1 MNVIFWGIFRI
12 ETFLYMLKPLPPA
25 MSGRSKPNVAIIG
38 AGPGGLASALLLAKS
53 GVDVT
58 VFERSSAVGGR
69 NKVFERD
76 GFKFDL
82 GPTFFHYPEVI
93 EDIFKAIGM
102 DAHEELRLHRLE
114 MNYRLIFGQG
124 GQLDCTSDL
133 DEMTER
139 IRGLSGDSNANAFRR
154 YVDDNRL
161 KLAKSKACLQEPWYG
176 PTDLLSKRAMR
187 VAGVLRPQR
196 SVAGDLMKLFDD
208 DRLMLAMSFQTKYL
222 GMSPFNC
229 PSLFTMLAFLE
240 YEYGIFHPI
249 GGLGSVSERMAN
261 IAKDLGVTFKMNE
274 AVESVIMDGKTI
286 KGVRTAN
293 GEFMADKVVMNADF
307 ANGMT
312 QLFPDKV
319 RKKWS
324 NKKIDKKK
332 YSCSTFMIYL
342 GIDKTY
348 EELPHHQI
356 YASSNY
362 EKNLEDIEKNHKLTW
377 DDPSIYV
384 QNACV
389 VDPSLAPEGCSTV
402 YALVP
407 VSHIHENIDWDKEKD
422 AYRDRIIEQI
432 ETKLGFEGLRDHI
445 VTEMVITPEDW
456 GDHCYRGAVFNLAH
470 GLDQMLWRRPKN
482 QFDEINNLYL
492 VGGGTH
498 PGSGLPVIY
507 ESARISSKLLLDSLG
522 IIPDWNGV
530 DTWFES
536 RKRSKQ
542 GRAALNKTSKEPSSG
557 TPTSA

>member
-1 MNVIFWGIFRI
+1 MPKRLA
-12 ETFLYMLKPLPPA
+12 ETMTGSSQPK
-25 MSGRSKPNVAIIG
+25 VAIIG

-69 NKVFERD
+69 NKVFDRD

-93 EDIFKAIGM
+93 EDIFKAVGM
-102 DAHEELRLHRLE
+102 DAHEELNLHKLDL
-114 MNYRLIFGQG
+114 NYRLIFGQG

-139 IRGLSGDSNANAFRR
+139 IRALSGDHNANAFRR
-154 YVDDNRL
+154 YVADNRV
-161 KLAKSKACLQEPWYG
+161 KLHKSKACLQEPWYG

-249 GGLGSVSERMAN
+249 GGLGSVSERMAS
-261 IAKDLGVTFKMNE
+261 IAKDLGVTFRMNE

-286 KGVRTAN
+286 KGVRTQQ
-293 GEFMADKVVMNADF
+293 GEFFADKVVMNADF
-307 ANGMT
+307 AQGMT
-312 QLFPDKV
+312 QLFPDNV

-324 NKKIDKKK
+324 NKKLDGKK

-348 EELPHHQI
+348 EDLPHHQI
-356 YASSNY
+356 YASANY
-362 EKNLEDIEKNHKLTW
+362 QKNLEDIEKNHKLTW
-377 DDPSIYV
+377 DDPSVYV

-407 VSHIHENIDWDKEKD
+407 VSHIHENIDWSKEKD
-422 AYRDRIIEQI
+422 AYRDRVLDQI
-432 ETKLGFEGLRDHI
+432 EEKLGFEGLRDHI
-445 VTEMVITPEDW
+445 VTEMIITPEDW

>member
-1 MNVIFWGIFRI
+1 
-12 ETFLYMLKPLPPA
+12 
-25 MSGRSKPNVAIIG
+25 MSGSASPKVAIIG

-58 VFERSSAVGGR
+58 VFERSSSVGGR
-69 NKVFERD
+69 NKVFDKD

-102 DAHEELRLHRLE
+102 DAHQELKLHRLD

-139 IRGLSGDSNANAFRR
+139 IRTLSGDSNANAFRR
-154 YVDDNRL
+154 YVVDNRV
-161 KLAKSKACLQEPWYG
+161 KLNKSKACLQEPWYG

-240 YEYGIFHPI
+240 YEYGIFHPL
-249 GGLGSVSERMAN
+249 GGLGSVSERMAS
-261 IAKDLGVTFKMNE
+261 IAKDLGVTFRMNE

-286 KGVRTAN
+286 KGVRTAQ
-293 GEFMADKVVMNADF
+293 GEFLADKVVMNADF

-312 QLFPDKV
+312 QLFPDTV

-324 NKKIDKKK
+324 NKKLDKKK
-332 YSCSTFMIYL
+332 YSCSTFMLYL
-342 GIDKTY
+342 GVDRTY
-348 EELPHHQI
+348 DELPHHQI
-356 YASSNY
+356 YASANY
-362 EKNLEDIEKNHKLTW
+362 EKNLEDIEKHHQITW
-377 DDPSIYV
+377 DDPSVYV

-389 VDPSLAPEGCSTV
+389 TDPGLAPEGCSTV

-407 VSHIHENIDWDKEKD
+407 VSHVHENIDWEKEKD
-422 AYRDRIIEQI
+422 AYRDRVLDQI
-432 ETKLGFEGLRDHI
+432 EEKLGFENLRDHI
-445 VTEMVITPEDW
+445 VTEMIITPEDW

>member
-1 MNVIFWGIFRI
+1 MHHV
-12 ETFLYMLKPLPPA
+12 PPRS
-25 MSGRSKPNVAIIG
+25 MSGSASPKVAIIG

-58 VFERSSAVGGR
+58 VFERSSSVGGR
-69 NKVFERD
+69 NKVFDKD

-102 DAHEELRLHRLE
+102 DAHQELKLHRLD

-139 IRGLSGDSNANAFRR
+139 IRTLSGDSNANAFRR
-154 YVDDNRL
+154 YVVDNRV
-161 KLAKSKACLQEPWYG
+161 KLNKSKACLQEPWYG

-240 YEYGIFHPI
+240 YEYGIFHPL
-249 GGLGSVSERMAN
+249 GGLGSVSERMAS
-261 IAKDLGVTFKMNE
+261 IAKDLGVTFRMNE

-286 KGVRTAN
+286 KGVRTAQ
-293 GEFMADKVVMNADF
+293 GEFLADKVVMNADF

-312 QLFPDKV
+312 QLFPDTV

-324 NKKIDKKK
+324 NKKLDKKK
-332 YSCSTFMIYL
+332 YSCSTFMLYL
-342 GIDKTY
+342 GVDRTY
-348 EELPHHQI
+348 DELPHHQI
-356 YASSNY
+356 YASANY
-362 EKNLEDIEKNHKLTW
+362 EKNLEDIEKHHQITW
-377 DDPSIYV
+377 DDPSVYV

-389 VDPSLAPEGCSTV
+389 TDPGLAPEGCSTV

-407 VSHIHENIDWDKEKD
+407 VSHVHENIDWEKEKD
-422 AYRDRIIEQI
+422 AYRDRVLDQI
-432 ETKLGFEGLRDHI
+432 EEKLGFENLRDHI

>member
-1 MNVIFWGIFRI
+1 
-12 ETFLYMLKPLPPA
+12 MLNEQEMDMAGSARPK
-25 MSGRSKPNVAIIG
+25 VAIIG
-38 AGPGGLASALLLAKS
+38 AGPGGLASSLLLAKS

-69 NKVFERD
+69 NKVFDRE

-102 DAHEELRLHRLE
+102 DAHEELNLHKLDL
-114 MNYRLIFGQG
+114 NYRLIFGQG

-139 IRGLSGDSNANAFRR
+139 IRGLSGDGNANAFRR
-154 YVDDNRL
+154 YVVDNRR
-161 KLAKSKACLQEPWYG
+161 KLEKSKACLQEPWYG
-176 PTDLLSKRAMR
+176 PSDLFSKRAVR
-187 VAGVLRPQR
+187 VSSVLRPHR

-240 YEYGIFHPI
+240 YEYGIFHPM
-249 GGLGSVSERMAN
+249 GGLGSVSERMAS
-261 IAKDLGVTFKMNE
+261 IAKDLGVTFRMNE

-286 KGVRTAN
+286 KGVRTSQ
-293 GEFMADKVVMNADF
+293 GEFFADKVVMNADF

-324 NKKIDKKK
+324 DKKLDKKK
-332 YSCSTFMIYL
+332 YSCSTFMLYL
-342 GIDKTY
+342 GIDKVY
-348 EELPHHQI
+348 EDLPHHQI

-362 EKNLEDIEKNHKLTW
+362 EQNLEDIEKNHKLTW
-377 DDPSIYV
+377 DDPSVYV

-389 VDPSLAPEGCSTV
+389 VDPSLAPDGCSTV

-422 AYRDRIIEQI
+422 AYRDRILEQI
-432 ETKLGFEGLRDHI
+432 ESKLGFENLRDHI
-445 VTEMVITPEDW
+445 VTEMIITPEDW

>member
-1 MNVIFWGIFRI
+1 MP
-12 ETFLYMLKPLPPA
+12 K
-25 MSGRSKPNVAIIG
+25 RSAGTMTGSSQPKVAIIG

-69 NKVFERD
+69 NKVFDRD

-102 DAHEELRLHRLE
+102 DAHEELNLHKLDL
-114 MNYRLIFGQG
+114 NYRLIFGQG

-139 IRGLSGDSNANAFRR
+139 IRELSGDHNANAFRR
-154 YVDDNRL
+154 YVADNRV
-161 KLAKSKACLQEPWYG
+161 KLHKSKACLQEPWYG

-249 GGLGSVSERMAN
+249 GGLGSVSERMAS
-261 IAKDLGVTFKMNE
+261 IAKDLGVTFRMNE

-286 KGVRTAN
+286 KGVRTKQ
-293 GEFMADKVVMNADF
+293 GEFFADKVVMNADF
-307 ANGMT
+307 AQGMT
-312 QLFPDKV
+312 QLFPDNV

-324 NKKIDKKK
+324 NKKLDGKK

-348 EELPHHQI
+348 EDLPHHQI
-356 YASSNY
+356 YASANY
-362 EKNLEDIEKNHKLTW
+362 QKNLEDIEKNHK
-377 DDPSIYV
+377 
-384 QNACV
+384 
-389 VDPSLAPEGCSTV
+389 
-402 YALVP
+402 
-407 VSHIHENIDWDKEKD
+407 
-422 AYRDRIIEQI
+422 
-432 ETKLGFEGLRDHI
+432 
-445 VTEMVITPEDW
+445 
-456 GDHCYRGAVFNLAH
+456 
-470 GLDQMLWRRPKN
+470 
-482 QFDEINNLYL
+482 
-492 VGGGTH
+492 
-498 PGSGLPVIY
+498 
-507 ESARISSKLLLDSLG
+507 
-522 IIPDWNGV
+522 
-530 DTWFES
+530 
-536 RKRSKQ
+536 
-542 GRAALNKTSKEPSSG
+542 
-557 TPTSA
+557 

>member
-1 MNVIFWGIFRI
+1 
-12 ETFLYMLKPLPPA
+12 MLNEQEIDMAGSARPK
-25 MSGRSKPNVAIIG
+25 VAIIG
-38 AGPGGLASALLLAKS
+38 AGPGGLASSLLLAKS

-69 NKVFERD
+69 NKVFDRE

-102 DAHEELRLHRLE
+102 DAHEELNLHKLDL
-114 MNYRLIFGQG
+114 NYRLIFGQG

-133 DEMTER
+133 DQMTER
-139 IRGLSGDSNANAFRR
+139 IRELSGDNNADAFRR
-154 YVDDNRL
+154 YVADNRL
-161 KLAKSKACLQEPWYG
+161 KLEKSKACLQEPWYG
-176 PTDLLSKRAMR
+176 PSDLLSKRAMR
-187 VAGVLRPQR
+187 VSSVLRPHR

-240 YEYGIFHPI
+240 YEYGIFHPM
-249 GGLGSVSERMAN
+249 GGLGSVSERMAS
-261 IAKDLGVTFKMNE
+261 IAKDLGVTFRMNE

-286 KGVRTAN
+286 KGVRTSQ
-293 GEFMADKVVMNADF
+293 GEFFADKVVMNADF

-324 NKKIDKKK
+324 DKKLDKKK
-332 YSCSTFMIYL
+332 YSCSTFMLYL
-342 GIDKTY
+342 GIDKIY
-348 EELPHHQI
+348 EDLPHHQI

-362 EKNLEDIEKNHKLTW
+362 EQNLEDIEKNHKLTW
-377 DDPSIYV
+377 DDPSVYV

-407 VSHIHENIDWDKEKD
+407 VSHVHENIDWDKEKD
-422 AYRDRIIEQI
+422 AYRDRVLEQI
-432 ETKLGFEGLRDHI
+432 ESKLGFENLRDHI

>member
-1 MNVIFWGIFRI
+1 MP
-12 ETFLYMLKPLPPA
+12 TPA
-25 MSGRSKPNVAIIG
+25 AQAMTGSSQPKVAIIG

-69 NKVFERD
+69 NKVFDRD

-93 EDIFKAIGM
+93 EDIFKAIGL
-102 DAHEELRLHRLE
+102 DAHDELNLHKLDL
-114 MNYRLIFGQG
+114 NYRLIFGQG

-139 IRGLSGDSNANAFRR
+139 IRALSGDNNANAFRR
-154 YVDDNRL
+154 YVADNRV
-161 KLAKSKACLQEPWYG
+161 KLHKSKACLQEPWYG

-249 GGLGSVSERMAN
+249 GGLGSVSERMAS
-261 IAKDLGVTFKMNE
+261 IAKDLGVTFRMNE

-286 KGVRTAN
+286 KGVRTGK
-293 GEFMADKVVMNADF
+293 GEFFADKVVMNADF
-307 ANGMT
+307 AQGMT
-312 QLFPDKV
+312 QLFPDSV
-319 RKKWS
+319 RKKWT
-324 NKKIDKKK
+324 NKKIDGKK
-332 YSCSTFMIYL
+332 YSCSTFMLYL

-348 EELPHHQI
+348 EDLPHHQI
-356 YASSNY
+356 YASANY
-362 EKNLEDIEKNHKLTW
+362 QKNLEDIEKNHKLTW
-377 DDPSIYV
+377 DDPSVYV

-407 VSHIHENIDWDKEKD
+407 VSHIHENIDWSKEKD
-422 AYRDRIIEQI
+422 AYRDRVLEQI
-432 ETKLGFEGLRDHI
+432 EEKLGFEGLRDHI

>member
-1 MNVIFWGIFRI
+1 
-12 ETFLYMLKPLPPA
+12 MLRPSA
-25 MSGRSKPNVAIIG
+25 QTMTGRSQPKVAIIG

-69 NKVFERD
+69 NKVFDRD

-93 EDIFKAIGM
+93 EDIFKAIGL
-102 DAHEELRLHRLE
+102 DAHEELNLHKLDL
-114 MNYRLIFGQG
+114 NYRLIFGQG

-133 DEMTER
+133 DQMTER
-139 IRGLSGDSNANAFRR
+139 IRELSGDNNANAFRR
-154 YVDDNRL
+154 YVADNRL
-161 KLAKSKACLQEPWYG
+161 KLEKSKACLQEPWYG
-176 PTDLLSKRAMR
+176 PSDLLSKRAMR

-196 SVAGDLMKLFDD
+196 SVAKDLMKLFDD

-249 GGLGSVSERMAN
+249 GGLGSVSERMAT
-261 IAKDLGVTFKMNE
+261 IAKDLGVTFRMNE

-286 KGVRTAN
+286 KGVRTGK
-293 GEFMADKVVMNADF
+293 GEFFADKVVMNADF

-319 RKKWS
+319 RKKWN
-324 NKKIDKKK
+324 NKKLEGKK
-332 YSCSTFMIYL
+332 YSCSTFMVYL

-348 EELPHHQI
+348 EDLPHHQI
-356 YASSNY
+356 YASANY
-362 EKNLEDIEKNHKLTW
+362 EQNLEDIEKHHKLTW
-377 DDPSIYV
+377 DDPSVYV

-407 VSHIHENIDWDKEKD
+407 VSHIHENIDWSKEKD
-422 AYRDRIIEQI
+422 AYRDRVLEQI

-445 VTEMVITPEDW
+445 VTEMIITPEDW

-542 GRAALNKTSKEPSSG
+542 GRTALNKTSKEPSSG

>member
-1 MNVIFWGIFRI
+1 
-12 ETFLYMLKPLPPA
+12 MLNEQEMDMAGSARPK
-25 MSGRSKPNVAIIG
+25 VAIIG
-38 AGPGGLASALLLAKS
+38 AGPGGLASSLLLAKS

-69 NKVFERD
+69 NKVFDRE

-102 DAHEELRLHRLE
+102 DAHEELNLHKLDL
-114 MNYRLIFGQG
+114 NYRLIFGQG

-133 DEMTER
+133 DQMTER
-139 IRGLSGDSNANAFRR
+139 IRELSGDNNADAFRR
-154 YVDDNRL
+154 YVADNRL
-161 KLAKSKACLQEPWYG
+161 KLEKSKACLQEPWYG
-176 PTDLLSKRAMR
+176 PSDLLSKRAMR
-187 VAGVLRPQR
+187 VSSVLRPHR

-240 YEYGIFHPI
+240 YEYGIFHPM
-249 GGLGSVSERMAN
+249 GGLGSVSERMAS
-261 IAKDLGVTFKMNE
+261 IAKDLGVTFRMNE

-286 KGVRTAN
+286 KGVRTSQ
-293 GEFMADKVVMNADF
+293 GEFFADKVVMNADF

-324 NKKIDKKK
+324 DKKLDKKK
-332 YSCSTFMIYL
+332 YSCSTFMLYL
-342 GIDKTY
+342 GIDKVY
-348 EELPHHQI
+348 EDLPHHQI

-362 EKNLEDIEKNHKLTW
+362 EQNLEDIEKNHKLTW
-377 DDPSIYV
+377 DDPSVYV

-422 AYRDRIIEQI
+422 AYRDRVLEQI
-432 ETKLGFEGLRDHI
+432 EAKLGFENLRDHI

>member
-1 MNVIFWGIFRI
+1 MP
-12 ETFLYMLKPLPPA
+12 TPA
-25 MSGRSKPNVAIIG
+25 AQAMTGSSQPKVAIIG

-69 NKVFERD
+69 NKVFDRD

-93 EDIFKAIGM
+93 EDIFKAIGL
-102 DAHEELRLHRLE
+102 DAHDELNLHKLDL
-114 MNYRLIFGQG
+114 NYRLIFGQG

-139 IRGLSGDSNANAFRR
+139 IRALSGDNNANAFRR
-154 YVDDNRL
+154 YVADNRV
-161 KLAKSKACLQEPWYG
+161 KLHKSKACLQEPWYG

-249 GGLGSVSERMAN
+249 GGLGSVSERMAS
-261 IAKDLGVTFKMNE
+261 IAKDLGVTFRMNE
-274 AVESVIMDGKTI
+274 AVESVIMEGKTI
-286 KGVRTAN
+286 KGVRTGK
-293 GEFMADKVVMNADF
+293 GEFFADKVVMNADF
-307 ANGMT
+307 AQGMT
-312 QLFPDKV
+312 QLFPDSV
-319 RKKWS
+319 RKKWT
-324 NKKIDKKK
+324 NKKLDGKK
-332 YSCSTFMIYL
+332 YSCSTFMLYL

-348 EELPHHQI
+348 EDLPHHQI
-356 YASSNY
+356 YASANY
-362 EKNLEDIEKNHKLTW
+362 QQNLEDIEKNHKLTW
-377 DDPSIYV
+377 DDPSVYV

-407 VSHIHENIDWDKEKD
+407 VSHIHENIDWSKEKD
-422 AYRDRIIEQI
+422 AYRDRVLEQI
-432 ETKLGFEGLRDHI
+432 EEKLGFEGLRDHI

>member
-1 MNVIFWGIFRI
+1 MV
-12 ETFLYMLKPLPPA
+12 KPSAADMTGTSTP
-25 MSGRSKPNVAIIG
+25 SVAIIG

-58 VFERSSAVGGR
+58 VFERSSSVGGR
-69 NKVFERD
+69 NKVFDRD

-93 EDIFKAIGM
+93 EDIFKAIGK
-102 DAHEELRLHRLE
+102 DAHKELNLHRLE

-124 GQLDCTSDL
+124 GVLDCTSDL

-154 YVDDNRL
+154 YVVDNRL
-161 KLAKSKACLQEPWYG
+161 KLHKSKACLQEPWYG

-240 YEYGIFHPI
+240 YEYGIFHPM
-249 GGLGSVSERMAN
+249 GGLGSVSERMAS
-261 IAKDLGVTFKMNE
+261 IAKDLGVTFRMNE

-286 KGVRTAN
+286 KGVRTAE
-293 GEFMADKVVMNADF
+293 GEFFADKVVMNADF

-312 QLFPDKV
+312 QLFPDNV

-342 GIDKTY
+342 GIDKVY
-348 EELPHHQI
+348 EDLPHHQI
-356 YASSNY
+356 YASANY

-407 VSHIHENIDWDKEKD
+407 VSHIHENIDWATEKD
-422 AYRDRIIEQI
+422 AYRDRIIQQI
-432 ETKLGFEGLRDHI
+432 EEKLGFEGLSDHI
-445 VTEMVITPEDW
+445 VTEMLITPEDW

-542 GRAALNKTSKEPSSG
+542 GRAALNENSKEPSSG

>member
-1 MNVIFWGIFRI
+1 MP
-12 ETFLYMLKPLPPA
+12 TPA
-25 MSGRSKPNVAIIG
+25 AQAMTGSSQPKVAIIG

-69 NKVFERD
+69 NKVFDRD

-93 EDIFKAIGM
+93 EDIFKAIGL
-102 DAHEELRLHRLE
+102 DAHDELNLHKLDL
-114 MNYRLIFGQG
+114 NYRLIFGQG

-139 IRGLSGDSNANAFRR
+139 IRALSGDNNANAFRR
-154 YVDDNRL
+154 YVADNRV
-161 KLAKSKACLQEPWYG
+161 KLHKSKACLQEPWYG

-249 GGLGSVSERMAN
+249 GGLGSVSERMAS
-261 IAKDLGVTFKMNE
+261 IAKDLGVSFRMNE

-286 KGVRTAN
+286 KGVRTGK
-293 GEFMADKVVMNADF
+293 GEFFADKVVMNADF
-307 ANGMT
+307 AQGMT
-312 QLFPDKV
+312 QLFPDSV
-319 RKKWS
+319 RKKWT
-324 NKKIDKKK
+324 NKKLDGKK
-332 YSCSTFMIYL
+332 YSCSTFMLYL

-348 EELPHHQI
+348 EDLPHHQI
-356 YASSNY
+356 YASANY
-362 EKNLEDIEKNHKLTW
+362 QKNLEDIEKNHKLTW
-377 DDPSIYV
+377 DDPSVYV

-407 VSHIHENIDWDKEKD
+407 VSHIHENIDWSKEKD
-422 AYRDRIIEQI
+422 AYRDRVLEQI
-432 ETKLGFEGLRDHI
+432 EEKLGFEGLRDHI

>member
-1 MNVIFWGIFRI
+1 
-12 ETFLYMLKPLPPA
+12 MLKAEGVA
-25 MSGRSKPNVAIIG
+25 MATSATPNVAIIG
-38 AGPGGLASALLLAKS
+38 AGPGGLASALLLAKA
-53 GVDVT
+53 GVNVT
-58 VFERSSAVGGR
+58 VFERSAAVGGR

-102 DAHEELRLHRLE
+102 DAHEELNLHKLDL
-114 MNYRLIFGQG
+114 NYRLIFGQG

-133 DEMTER
+133 EQMTER
-139 IRGLSGDSNANAFRR
+139 IRVLSGDTNAEAFKR
-154 YVDDNRL
+154 YVVDNRL

-240 YEYGIFHPI
+240 YEYGIFHPL
-249 GGLGSVSERMAN
+249 GGLGSVSERMAS
-261 IAKDLGVTFKMNE
+261 IAKDLGVTFRMNE
-274 AVESVIMDGKTI
+274 AVESVIMEGKTI
-286 KGVRTAN
+286 KGVRTAE
-293 GEFMADKVVMNADF
+293 GEFMADRVIMNADF

-312 QLFPDKV
+312 QLFPDRV

-324 NKKIDKKK
+324 NKKLDKKK
-332 YSCSTFMIYL
+332 YSCSTFMLYL
-342 GIDKTY
+342 GVDRTY
-348 EELPHHQI
+348 NDLPHHQI
-356 YASSNY
+356 YASANY
-362 EKNLEDIEKNHKLTW
+362 EQNLEDIEKHHRITW
-377 DDPSIYV
+377 DDPSVYV
-384 QNACV
+384 QNASV
-389 VDPSLAPEGCSTV
+389 TDSQLAPEGCSTV

-407 VSHIHENIDWDKEKD
+407 VSHVHENIDWSKEKD
-422 AYRDRIIEQI
+422 AYRDRVLEQI
-432 ETKLGFEGLRDHI
+432 ETKLGFENIRDHI

-482 QFDEINNLYL
+482 QFDEIKNLYL

>member
-1 MNVIFWGIFRI
+1 
-12 ETFLYMLKPLPPA
+12 MLLPRPRHMGTSIA
-25 MSGRSKPNVAIIG
+25 PKVAIIG

-69 NKVFERD
+69 NKVFDRD
-76 GFKFDL
+76 GYKFDL

-102 DAHEELRLHRLE
+102 DAHEELKLHRLD

-133 DEMTER
+133 TEMTER
-139 IRGLSGDSNANAFRR
+139 IRTLSGDSNAEAFRR
-154 YVDDNRL
+154 YVVDNRN
-161 KLAKSKACLQEPWYG
+161 KLTKSKACLQEPWYG

-187 VAGVLRPQR
+187 VSSVLRPQR
-196 SVAGDLMKLFDD
+196 SVAKDLLKLFDD

-240 YEYGIFHPI
+240 YEYGIFHPL
-249 GGLGSVSERMAN
+249 GGLGSVSERMAS
-261 IAKDLGVTFKMNE
+261 IAQDLGVTFRMNE
-274 AVESVIMDGKTI
+274 AVESVVMDGKTI
-286 KGVRTAN
+286 KGVRTAE
-293 GEFMADKVVMNADF
+293 GEFLADRVIMNADF

-312 QLFPDKV
+312 QLFPDSV

-324 NKKIDKKK
+324 NKKIDQKK
-332 YSCSTFMIYL
+332 YSCSTFMLYL
-342 GIDKTY
+342 GVDRTY
-348 EELPHHQI
+348 VDLPHHQI

-362 EKNLEDIEKNHKLTW
+362 EQNLEDIEKHHKITW
-377 DDPSIYV
+377 DDPSVYV

-389 VDPSLAPEGCSTV
+389 TDPQLAPEGCSTV

-407 VSHIHENIDWDKEKD
+407 VSHVHENIDWSKEKD
-422 AYRDRIIEQI
+422 AYRDRVIDQI
-432 ETKLGFEGLRDHI
+432 EEKLGFENIRDHI
-445 VTEMVITPEDW
+445 QTEMIITPEDW

-482 QFDEINNLYL
+482 RFDEIKNLYL

-542 GRAALNKTSKEPSSG
+542 GRAALNKATKDPTSG

>member
-25 MSGRSKPNVAIIG
+25 MSERSKPNVAIIG

-187 VAGVLRPQR
+187 VASVLRPQR

-249 GGLGSVSERMAN
+249 GGLGSVSERMAS

-332 YSCSTFMIYL
+332 YSCSTFMLYL

-407 VSHIHENIDWDKEKD
+407 VSHIHENIDWDNEKD

-542 GRAALNKTSKEPSSG
+542 GRAALNKSSKEPSSG

>member
-1 MNVIFWGIFRI
+1 MP
-12 ETFLYMLKPLPPA
+12 TPA
-25 MSGRSKPNVAIIG
+25 AWPMTGSSQPKVAIIG

-69 NKVFERD
+69 NKVFDRD

-93 EDIFKAIGM
+93 EDIFKAIGL
-102 DAHEELRLHRLE
+102 DAHDELNLHKLDL
-114 MNYRLIFGQG
+114 NYRLIFGQG

-139 IRGLSGDSNANAFRR
+139 IRALSGDNNANAFRR
-154 YVDDNRL
+154 YVADNRV
-161 KLAKSKACLQEPWYG
+161 KLHKSKACLQEPWYG

-249 GGLGSVSERMAN
+249 GGLGSVSERMAS
-261 IAKDLGVTFKMNE
+261 IAKDLGVTFRMNE

-286 KGVRTAN
+286 KGVRTGK
-293 GEFMADKVVMNADF
+293 GEFFADKVVMNADF
-307 ANGMT
+307 AQGMT
-312 QLFPDKV
+312 QLFPDSV
-319 RKKWS
+319 RKKWT
-324 NKKIDKKK
+324 NKKLDGKK
-332 YSCSTFMIYL
+332 YSCSTFMLYL

-348 EELPHHQI
+348 EDLPHHQI
-356 YASSNY
+356 YASANY
-362 EKNLEDIEKNHKLTW
+362 QKNLEDIEKNHKLTW
-377 DDPSIYV
+377 DDPSVYV

-407 VSHIHENIDWDKEKD
+407 VSHIHENIDWSKEKD
-422 AYRDRIIEQI
+422 AYRDRVLEQI
-432 ETKLGFEGLRDHI
+432 EEKLGFEGLRDHI

>member
-1 MNVIFWGIFRI
+1 
-12 ETFLYMLKPLPPA
+12 
-25 MSGRSKPNVAIIG
+25 MSAAATPSVAIIG

-53 GVDVT
+53 GVNVT

-69 NKVFERD
+69 NKVFDRD

-102 DAHEELRLHRLE
+102 DAHEELNLHKLE
-114 MNYRLIFGQG
+114 LNYRLIFGQG
-124 GQLDCTSDL
+124 GELDCTSDL
-133 DEMTER
+133 DVMTER
-139 IRGLSGDSNANAFRR
+139 IRELSGDQNANAFRR
-154 YVDDNRL
+154 YVKDNRM
-161 KLAKSKACLQEPWYG
+161 KLEKSKACLQEPWYG
-176 PTDLLSKRAMR
+176 PSDLLSKRAMR

-196 SVAGDLMKLFDD
+196 SVAKDLMKLFDD

-240 YEYGIFHPI
+240 YEYGIFHPL
-249 GGLGSVSERMAN
+249 GGLGSVSERMAA
-261 IAKDLGVTFKMNE
+261 IAKDLGVTFRMNE

-286 KGVRTAN
+286 TGVRTAK
-293 GEFMADKVVMNADF
+293 GDFMADRVVMNADF

-324 NKKIDKKK
+324 NKKLDSKK
-332 YSCSTFMIYL
+332 YSCSTFMLYL
-342 GIDKTY
+342 GVDRTY
-348 EELPHHQI
+348 DELPHHQI
-356 YASSNY
+356 YASATY
-362 EKNLEDIEKNHKLTW
+362 ENNLEDIEKHHRLTW
-377 DDPSIYV
+377 DDPSVYV
-384 QNACV
+384 QNASV
-389 VDPSLAPEGCSTV
+389 TDPSLAPEGCSTV

-407 VSHIHENIDWDKEKD
+407 VSHVHENIDWSIEKD
-422 AYRDRIIEQI
+422 AYRDRILEQI
-432 ETKLGFEGLRDHI
+432 ESKLGFENLKDHI

-542 GRAALNKTSKEPSSG
+542 GRAAVNKTSKEPSSG

>member
-1 MNVIFWGIFRI
+1 MLA
-12 ETFLYMLKPLPPA
+12 TAPLYMSA
-25 MSGRSKPNVAIIG
+25 SASPNVAIIG

-53 GVDVT
+53 GVNVT
-58 VFERSSAVGGR
+58 VFERSAAVGGR
-69 NKVFERD
+69 NKVFDRD

-102 DAHEELRLHRLE
+102 DAHEELNLHKLDL
-114 MNYRLIFGQG
+114 NYRLIFGKG

-133 DEMTER
+133 DQMTER
-139 IRGLSGDSNANAFRR
+139 IRDLSGDTNANAFRR
-154 YVDDNRL
+154 YVVDNRL

-196 SVAGDLMKLFDD
+196 SVAGDLLKLFDD

-249 GGLGSVSERMAN
+249 GGLGSVSERMAS
-261 IAKDLGVTFKMNE
+261 IAKDLGVTFRMNE

-286 KGVRTAN
+286 KGVRTSN
-293 GEFMADKVVMNADF
+293 GEFFADRVIMNADF

-312 QLFPDKV
+312 QLFPDTV

-324 NKKIDKKK
+324 NKKLDKKK
-332 YSCSTFMIYL
+332 YSCSTFMLYI
-342 GIDKTY
+342 GVDRTY
-348 EELPHHQI
+348 DDLPHHQI
-356 YASSNY
+356 YASKDY
-362 EKNLEDIEKNHKLTW
+362 EQNLEDIEKHHKITW
-377 DDPSIYV
+377 DDPSVYV

-389 VDPSLAPEGCSTV
+389 TDPSLAPDGCSTV

-407 VSHIHENIDWDKEKD
+407 VSHVHENIDWSKEKD
-422 AYRDRIIEQI
+422 AYRDRILDQI
-432 ETKLGFEGLRDHI
+432 ESKLGFENIRDHI

>member
-1 MNVIFWGIFRI
+1 MV
-12 ETFLYMLKPLPPA
+12 KPSA
-25 MSGRSKPNVAIIG
+25 QVMSGTSTPSVAIIG

-58 VFERSSAVGGR
+58 VFERSNAVGGR

-93 EDIFKAIGM
+93 EDIFKAIGK
-102 DAHEELRLHRLE
+102 DAHEELNLHRLD

-124 GQLDCTSDL
+124 GVLDCTSDL

-139 IRGLSGDSNANAFRR
+139 IRALSGDSNANAFRR
-154 YVDDNRL
+154 YVVDNRL
-161 KLAKSKACLQEPWYG
+161 KLTKSKACLQEPWYG

-240 YEYGIFHPI
+240 YEYGIFHPM
-249 GGLGSVSERMAN
+249 GGLGSVSERMAS
-261 IAKDLGVTFKMNE
+261 IAKDLGVTFRMNE

-286 KGVRTAN
+286 KGVRTAE
-293 GEFMADKVVMNADF
+293 GEFYADKVVMNADF

-324 NKKIDKKK
+324 NKKLDKKK

-342 GIDKTY
+342 GIDKVY
-348 EELPHHQI
+348 EDLPHHQI
-356 YASSNY
+356 YASEDY
-362 EKNLEDIEKNHKLTW
+362 VGNLEDIEKHHRLSW
-377 DDPSIYV
+377 DDPSVYV

-389 VDPSLAPEGCSTV
+389 TDPGLAPEGCSTV
-402 YALVP
+402 YVLVP
-407 VSHIHENIDWDKEKD
+407 VSHQTENIDWSKESSKF
-422 AYRDRIIEQI
+422 RERILDQI
-432 ETKLGFEGLRDHI
+432 ESKLGYENIRDHI
-445 VTEMVITPEDW
+445 VTEMSMTPDDW

-470 GLDQMLWRRPKN
+470 GLDQMLWRRPRNKFEDVKN
-482 QFDEINNLYL
+482 MYL

-498 PGSGLPVIY
+498 PGSGLPVIF
-507 ESARISSKLLLDSLG
+507 ESARISSKLVLDDLG
-522 IIPDWNGV
+522 IKPDWNGV
-530 DTWFES
+530 ETWFENVRRS
-536 RKRSKQ
+536 PNGRKAQRSMPT
-542 GRAALNKTSKEPSSG
+542 AKETG
-557 TPTSA
+557 TPTNA

>member
-1 MNVIFWGIFRI
+1 
-12 ETFLYMLKPLPPA
+12 MLKPTGVGMTGSSQP
-25 MSGRSKPNVAIIG
+25 KVAIIG

-69 NKVFERD
+69 NKVFDRD

-93 EDIFKAIGM
+93 EDIFKAIGL
-102 DAHEELRLHRLE
+102 DAHEELNLHKLDL
-114 MNYRLIFGQG
+114 NYRLIFGQG

-133 DEMTER
+133 DQMTER
-139 IRGLSGDSNANAFRR
+139 IRELSGDGNASAFRR
-154 YVDDNRL
+154 YVADNRL
-161 KLAKSKACLQEPWYG
+161 KLEKSKACLQEPWYG
-176 PTDLLSKRAMR
+176 PSDLLSKRAMR
-187 VAGVLRPQR
+187 VATVLRPQR
-196 SVAGDLMKLFDD
+196 SVAKDLMKLFDD

-249 GGLGSVSERMAN
+249 GGLGSVSERMAS
-261 IAKDLGVTFKMNE
+261 IAKDLGVTFRMNE

-286 KGVRTAN
+286 KGVRTGN
-293 GEFMADKVVMNADF
+293 GEFFADKVVMNADF

-319 RKKWS
+319 RKKWN
-324 NKKIDKKK
+324 NKKLEGKQ
-332 YSCSTFMIYL
+332 YSCSTYMLYL

-348 EELPHHQI
+348 EHLPHHQI
-356 YASSNY
+356 YASANY
-362 EKNLEDIEKNHKLTW
+362 EQNLEDIEKHHKLTW
-377 DDPSIYV
+377 DDPSVYV

-407 VSHIHENIDWDKEKD
+407 VSHIHENIDWSKEKD
-422 AYRDRIIEQI
+422 AYRDRVLEQI
-432 ETKLGFEGLRDHI
+432 ENKLGFEGLRDHI

>member
-1 MNVIFWGIFRI
+1 LNVIFWGIFRI

-249 GGLGSVSERMAN
+249 GGLGSVSERMAS

-332 YSCSTFMIYL
+332 YSCSTFMLYL

-542 GRAALNKTSKEPSSG
+542 GRAALNKSSKEPSSG

>member
-1 MNVIFWGIFRI
+1 
-12 ETFLYMLKPLPPA
+12 MLKAEGVA
-25 MSGRSKPNVAIIG
+25 MATSATPNVAIIG
-38 AGPGGLASALLLAKS
+38 AGPGGLASALLLAKA
-53 GVDVT
+53 GVNVT
-58 VFERSSAVGGR
+58 VFERSAAVGGR

-93 EDIFKAIGM
+93 EDIFKAVGM
-102 DAHEELRLHRLE
+102 DAHEELNLHKLDL
-114 MNYRLIFGQG
+114 NYRLIFGQG

-133 DEMTER
+133 EQMTDR
-139 IRGLSGDSNANAFRR
+139 IRDLSGDTNAEAFKR
-154 YVDDNRL
+154 YVVDNRL

-240 YEYGIFHPI
+240 YEYGIFHPL
-249 GGLGSVSERMAN
+249 GGLGSVSERMAS
-261 IAKDLGVTFKMNE
+261 IAKDLGVTFRMNE
-274 AVESVIMDGKTI
+274 AVESVIMEGKTI
-286 KGVRTAN
+286 KGVRTAE
-293 GEFMADKVVMNADF
+293 GEFMADRVIMNADF

-312 QLFPDKV
+312 QLFPDTV

-324 NKKIDKKK
+324 NKKLDKKK
-332 YSCSTFMIYL
+332 YSCSTFMLYL
-342 GIDKTY
+342 GVDRTY
-348 EELPHHQI
+348 NDLPHHQI
-356 YASSNY
+356 YASANY
-362 EKNLEDIEKNHKLTW
+362 EQNLEDIEKHHRITW
-377 DDPSIYV
+377 DDPSVYV
-384 QNACV
+384 QNASV
-389 VDPSLAPEGCSTV
+389 TDSQLAPEGCSTV

-407 VSHIHENIDWDKEKD
+407 VSHVHENIDWSKEKD
-422 AYRDRIIEQI
+422 AYRDRVLDQI
-432 ETKLGFEGLRDHI
+432 ETKLGFENIRDHI

-482 QFDEINNLYL
+482 QFDEIKNLYL

>member
-1 MNVIFWGIFRI
+1 MP
-12 ETFLYMLKPLPPA
+12 TPA
-25 MSGRSKPNVAIIG
+25 GQAMTGSSQPKVAIIG

-69 NKVFERD
+69 NKVFDRD

-93 EDIFKAIGM
+93 EDIFKAIGL
-102 DAHEELRLHRLE
+102 DAHDELNLHKLDL
-114 MNYRLIFGQG
+114 NYRLIFGQG

-139 IRGLSGDSNANAFRR
+139 IRALSGDNNANAFRR
-154 YVDDNRL
+154 YVADNRV
-161 KLAKSKACLQEPWYG
+161 KLHKSKACLQEPWYG

-249 GGLGSVSERMAN
+249 GGLGSVSERMAS
-261 IAKDLGVTFKMNE
+261 IAKDLGVTFRMNE
-274 AVESVIMDGKTI
+274 AVESVIMEGKTI
-286 KGVRTAN
+286 KGVRTGK
-293 GEFMADKVVMNADF
+293 GEFFADKVVMNADF
-307 ANGMT
+307 AQGMT
-312 QLFPDKV
+312 QLFPDSV
-319 RKKWS
+319 RKKWT
-324 NKKIDKKK
+324 NKKLDGKK
-332 YSCSTFMIYL
+332 YSCSTFMLYL

-348 EELPHHQI
+348 EDLPHHQI
-356 YASSNY
+356 YASANY
-362 EKNLEDIEKNHKLTW
+362 QKNLEDIEKNHKLTW
-377 DDPSIYV
+377 DDPSVYV

-407 VSHIHENIDWDKEKD
+407 VSHIHENIDWSKEKD
-422 AYRDRIIEQI
+422 AYRDRVLEQI
-432 ETKLGFEGLRDHI
+432 EEKLGFEGLRDHI

>member
-1 MNVIFWGIFRI
+1 MP
-12 ETFLYMLKPLPPA
+12 TPA
-25 MSGRSKPNVAIIG
+25 AWAMTGSSQPKVAIIG

-69 NKVFERD
+69 NKVFDRD

-93 EDIFKAIGM
+93 EDIFKAIGL
-102 DAHEELRLHRLE
+102 DAHDELNLHKLDL
-114 MNYRLIFGQG
+114 NYRLIFGQG

-139 IRGLSGDSNANAFRR
+139 IRALSGDNNANAFRR
-154 YVDDNRL
+154 YVADNRV
-161 KLAKSKACLQEPWYG
+161 KLHKSKACLQEPWYG

-249 GGLGSVSERMAN
+249 GGLGSVSERMAS
-261 IAKDLGVTFKMNE
+261 IAKDLGVTFRMNE

-286 KGVRTAN
+286 KGVRTGK
-293 GEFMADKVVMNADF
+293 GEFFADKVVMNADF
-307 ANGMT
+307 AQGMT
-312 QLFPDKV
+312 QLFPDSV
-319 RKKWS
+319 RKKWT
-324 NKKIDKKK
+324 NKKLDGKK
-332 YSCSTFMIYL
+332 YSCSTFMLYL

-348 EELPHHQI
+348 EDLPHHQI
-356 YASSNY
+356 YASANY
-362 EKNLEDIEKNHKLTW
+362 QKNLEDIEKNHKLTW
-377 DDPSIYV
+377 DDPSVYV

-407 VSHIHENIDWDKEKD
+407 VSHIHENIDWSKEKD
-422 AYRDRIIEQI
+422 AYRDRVLEQI
-432 ETKLGFEGLRDHI
+432 EEKLGFEGLRDHI

>member
-187 VAGVLRPQR
+187 VASVLRPQR

-249 GGLGSVSERMAN
+249 GGLGSVSERMAS

-332 YSCSTFMIYL
+332 YSCSTFMLYL